1 MFMSYFKILNN
12 AKLILN
18 NKACVLATYNTA
30 NIKHYNHPATTCI
43 HACQHDGAIRY
54 EEESLLRPPTI
65 SEYNLTHPY
74 IFTHIN

>member
-43 HACQHDGAIRY
+43 AQATLSPGVSDPD
-54 EEESLLRPPTI
+54 LRSHLPGW
-65 SEYNLTHPY
+65 
-74 IFTHIN
+74 